1 LCFAPPVLIRE
12 SARSHRPWCFCCVES
27 LNWAVRLGRPNEA
40 KKRMKVLILVRVR
53 RRKLAR
59 HPKFFGVELQGA
71 IGEKGRFANLPLA
84 GLFPS
89 QLFAARSIEM
99 RQVFPHEFPHYGSG
113 NGFVIVAEHVADA
126 GYLRPG
132 DPGCLALSSSGI
144 RRLAS
149 DMISTPRSTIHC
161 LCQSPLSLRYAGAEA
176 CECCRGS

>member
-1 LCFAPPVLIRE
+1 V
-12 SARSHRPWCFCCVES
+12 
-27 LNWAVRLGRPNEA
+27 
-40 KKRMKVLILVRVR
+40 
-53 RRKLAR
+53 AR

-99 RQVFPHEFPHYGSG
+99 PQVFPHEFPHYGSG

-132 DPGCLALSSSGI
+132 DTRVLGFELIGHTTAGLGYDFDT
-144 RRLAS
+144 AFN
-149 DMISTPRSTIHC
+149 H
-161 LCQSPLSLRYAGAEA
+161 PLSLLIGFEGV
-176 CECCRGS
+176 ELHVS